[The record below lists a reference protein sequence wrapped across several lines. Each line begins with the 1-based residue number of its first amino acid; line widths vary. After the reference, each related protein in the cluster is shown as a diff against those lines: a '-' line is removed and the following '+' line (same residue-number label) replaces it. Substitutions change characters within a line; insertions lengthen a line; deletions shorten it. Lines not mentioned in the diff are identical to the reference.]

1 MNILGLHSGHDA
13 SVAILKDGQVAAAI
27 SEERLS
33 RIKCDSDDLPLLS
46 LEEIYRYTDISP
58 KDINFLSLLMTFM
71 PEEYFIRE
79 TLYKELERR
88 WVRARRRLKAYLK
101 GETFKSVLLVA
112 NLAEKLKKRE
122 KDLEDHFRWEKFRKD
137 FGFDPIKW
145 RFCDHHLA
153 HAWPAVY
160 FSNWDEALVVTIDGM
175 GDDRIFH
182 TTSVFRDGKLRR
194 VAVSRGAAA
203 SVGLFYCDITKLLG
217 YKPLRHEGKITGLS
231 AYGDPSKLL
240 DSMKPC
246 LRLFPD
252 KMTFMSDF
260 SEKGGESERFRYLK
274 KLIRSHEPS
283 DVAAAGQQLVDEVVV
298 SHVQAA
304 LRRYRLSRVALS
316 GGLFAN
322 VKLNHEIAELDEVEE
337 VFVFP
342 AMGDTGN
349 AVGTALFGMYH
360 NDQDRLWEV
369 RDRLDDVYWGSSY
382 DEYEIEKILKESGVS
397 NRRYVFEDLAGKVAN
412 LIHSGRVVGCF
423 QGRMEFGPRA
433 LGNRSIL
440 GDARNANMQ
449 KKINLKIKYREGF
462 RPFAPSVLEE
472 DIQKY
477 FDINVPSPYML
488 FVVPI
493 KNELKKEKPKNY
505 KNFSMYEKLYHNRST
520 IPAVTHIDYSA
531 RLQSINKKTNHR
543 FYELISAFK
552 KHTNESLLINTSF
565 NVRGEPIVCTPDDA
579 FKCFMKTEMDFLV
592 IENFVFDKKKQK
604 ILMKHS

>member
-137 FGFDPIKW
+137 FGFDTIKW

-252 KMTFMSDF
+252 KMTFVSDF

-283 DVAAAGQQLVDEVVV
+283 DVAAAGQQLVEEVVV

-360 NDQDRLWEV
+360 NDQERLWEV
-369 RDRLDDVYWGSSY
+369 RARLDDVYWGSSY

-397 NRRYVFEDLAGKVAN
+397 YRRYVFEDLAGKVAN

-440 GDARNANMQ
+440 AAPTDRT
-449 KKINLKIKYREGF
+449 INDWLNKRLDRTEF
-462 RPFAPSVLEE
+462 MPFAPSVLAPYAD
-472 DIQKY
+472 DI
-477 FDINVPSPYML
+477 F
-488 FVVPI
+488 
-493 KNELKKEKPKNY
+493 KNY
-505 KNFSMYEKLYHNRST
+505 SKGAYTSKFMTIIFEVYEKWRSK
-520 IPAVTHIDYSA
+520 IPAVVHVDGTA
-531 RLQSINKKTNHR
+531 RPQVVAREDNPR
-543 FYELISAFK
+543 YYDLIEAYYKLSGIP
-552 KHTNESLLINTSF
+552 LILNTSF
-565 NVRGEPIVCTPDDA
+565 NVHEEPIICKPVEAIRALKDKRIDA
-579 FKCFMKTEMDFLV
+579 LM
-592 IENFVFDKKKQK
+592 IENFLAVT
-604 ILMKHS
+604 